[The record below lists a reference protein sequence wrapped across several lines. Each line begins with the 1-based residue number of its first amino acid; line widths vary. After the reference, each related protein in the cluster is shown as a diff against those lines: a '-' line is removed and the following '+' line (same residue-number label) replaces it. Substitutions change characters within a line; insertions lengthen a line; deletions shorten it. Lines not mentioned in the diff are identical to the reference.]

1 MTADDLALL
10 QQLPYFRGL
19 RPEEVE
25 LLERQA
31 YRRSLA
37 AGEMILLEGE
47 PAEGLYM
54 VSRGRVRTFRS
65 TPEGRE
71 QVLFVLGLGDTFN
84 DGPAFDGGVNLASAQ
99 ALSSDTTIYLL
110 TTSLMTHLMAVNP
123 SVAVAVVGVLVGRV
137 RRLAGLAEDLSLRT
151 TTQRVAKLLLEDSTA
166 SNTILLNTQEI
177 ASRIGTVREVVSRS
191 LRHLER
197 AGAIT
202 HRDNHIL
209 LVDPRILG
217 ALVSEAEPDAATR
230 TSPP

>member
-1 MTADDLALL
+1 MTADDLLL
-10 QQLPYFRGL
+10 LRQLPYFRGL

-25 LLERQA
+25 LLQRQA
-31 YRRSLA
+31 YRRDLA

-47 PAEGLYM
+47 PVEGLYV

-71 QVLFVLGLGDTFN
+71 QVLFVLGPGDTFN
-84 DGPAFDGGVNLASAQ
+84 DAPAFDGGVNLASAQ
-99 ALSSDTTIYLL
+99 ALSSGTTIYLL
-110 TTSLMTHLMAVNP
+110 PASLMTHLMAVNA

-137 RRLAGLAEDLSLRT
+137 RQLAGLAEDLSLRT

-191 LRHLER
+191 LRHLEQ

-202 HRDNHIL
+202 HRDNHLL
-209 LVDPRILG
+209 LVDPQILR
-217 ALVSEAEPDAATR
+217 ALLSEAEPDAARR
-230 TSPP
+230 TFPP